1 MVTHDPRAA
10 ATADRVLYL
19 TDGRIVADIA
29 QPTEADVLAVMKEAA
44 GR

>member
-19 TDGRIVADIA
+19 TDGRVVADL
-29 QPTEADVLAVMKEAA
+29 QRPTEDDVLAVMN
-44 GR
+44 R

>member
-19 TDGRIVADIA
+19 TDGRVVADL
-29 QPTEADVLAVMKEAA
+29 QGPTEDDMLAVMN
-44 GR
+44 R

>member
-19 TDGRIVADIA
+19 ADGRVVADIA
-29 QPTEADVLAVMKEAA
+29 DPAEADVLAVMKAA
-44 GR
+44 AR